1 MVTKTDAITQARLG
15 GASFRVFDQAD
26 PKKITIA
33 NLTTNSSGSDQANL
47 PLGPTYCLEE
57 TIAPQGYQLPP
68 TYTPATGCVPL
79 NPDGTA
85 ATISATD
92 LPSPTPTPTP
102 APTPAP
108 TPTPTPT
115 PGPTGELQVVKTD
128 PAGQTVTAAGF
139 TFNLHAGSSSGAVVA
154 AITTDTSGT
163 AIAAALSPATYC
175 LEETA
180 APDGYQVAPTYSPG
194 ACVTVPA
201 DPTKGGNPA
210 TVTVADPAS
219 PSPSAAAASSAAA
232 RPPPSPSH
240 LAAPTQGSSASTAI
254 SVGSIAVALVAF
266 GALLLITGLVMIAVD
281 VSRRRRLGIAI
292 R

>member
-1 MVTKTDAITQARLG
+1 MVTKTDAITHAPLA
-15 GASFRVFDQAD
+15 GAIFRVFNQTD
-26 PKKITIA
+26 PKNTVA

-47 PLGPTYCLEE
+47 PVGPTYCLEE
-57 TIAPQGYQLPP
+57 TTAPQGYQLPP

-92 LPSPTPTPTP
+92 LPSPTPSPTPT
-102 APTPAP
+102 PTPAP

-139 TFNLHAGSSSGAVVA
+139 TFNLHAGSSSGPVVE

-180 APDGYQVAPTYSPG
+180 APDGFQVAPTYSPG

-201 DPTKGGNPA
+201 DPTKGSNPA

-232 RPPPSPSH
+232 RPPPSAGH
-240 LAAPTQGSSASTAI
+240 LASPSQGSSASTAI
-254 SVGSIAVALVAF
+254 SGGSIAVALIAF
-266 GALLLITGLVMIAVD
+266 GTLLLVTGLLMIAVD

>member
-1 MVTKTDAITQARLG
+1 MVTKTDAITQAKLA

-33 NLTTNSSGSDQANL
+33 TLTTNSSGSDQANL

-68 TYTPATGCVPL
+68 TYTPATGCMPL

-92 LPSPTPTPTP
+92 LPSPTPSPTPTP
-102 APTPAP
+102 APTP
-108 TPTPTPT
+108 TLTPT

-139 TFNLHAGSSSGAVVA
+139 TFNLHAGSSSGRVVA

-210 TVTVADPAS
+210 TVTVADP
-219 PSPSAAAASSAAA
+219 PSAAATSAAA
-232 RPPPSPSH
+232 RPPPSPGR
-240 LAAPTQGSSASTAI
+240 LAVPTQRSSASTAI
-254 SVGSIAVALVAF
+254 SGGSIAVALVVL
-266 GALLLITGLVMIAVD
+266 GTLLLILGLVMIAVD